1 MIWQDMVSGYQSEH
15 NDTQHVKATAAQDWD
30 RPAASSKQFEAEWK
44 AIMDHLRFFPSIV
57 TWVPFNEGW
66 GQYDTE
72 RIVKWTQQYDTT
84 RLVDGVS
91 GWTDRGVG
99 DMNDA
104 HHYPGPGAEPAE
116 QNPGRI
122 IVLGEFGGL
131 GLPVKN
137 HLWNP
142 DMRNWGYRTY
152 HTAEELEKQYADL
165 VENMVPMVNRGL
177 AAAVYTQTTDVE
189 GEVNG
194 LITYDREVVK
204 IDVAKLKKL
213 NEQLYHAPVAAMSI
227 LADSEVK
234 PSKIMMY
241 SASPL
246 QDKNLK
252 GKELMG
258 TVPLK
263 ANDHKWLTKKFT
275 LSQTPKNLQL
285 RMYGAGDVKVFLNNK
300 KIIDKFIN
308 AKRHYDEVNISEYA
322 SGLLKGENTITIEVE
337 NIKRQ
342 TDFDFGLY
350 GF

>member
-1 MIWQDMVSGYQSEH
+1 
-15 NDTQHVKATAAQDWD
+15 
-30 RPAASSKQFEAEWK
+30 
-44 AIMDHLRFFPSIV
+44 
-57 TWVPFNEGW
+57 
-66 GQYDTE
+66 
-72 RIVKWTQQYDTT
+72 
-84 RLVDGVS
+84 
-91 GWTDRGVG
+91 
-99 DMNDA
+99 
-104 HHYPGPGAEPAE
+104 
-116 QNPGRI
+116 
-122 IVLGEFGGL
+122 
-131 GLPVKN
+131 
-137 HLWNP
+137 
-142 DMRNWGYRTY
+142 
-152 HTAEELEKQYADL
+152 
-165 VENMVPMVNRGL
+165 
-177 AAAVYTQTTDVE
+177 
-189 GEVNG
+189 
-194 LITYDREVVK
+194 
-204 IDVAKLKKL
+204 
-213 NEQLYHAPVAAMSI
+213 MSI

-337 NIKRQ
+337 NVKRQ